1 MTVAQPIARQVAL
14 ALLVL
19 MIPVLVVLPIVAS
32 GAGNDDIGSWRWTL
46 ARSV

>member
-19 MIPVLVVLPIVAS
+19 TILVVFVVAMS
-32 GAGNDDIGSWRWTL
+32 AGGAATDDIGSWRWTT
-46 ARSV
+46 AQSA